1 MRYDH
6 FTMLPEQ
13 AFRPRCGRKGMT
25 LEAGVTAAIWTGI
38 ALGTIM
44 TGYSVYAGQQSAAQ
58 QKKQMAMQQ
67 QAQDAQLAQQKAQM
81 KLAEEAT
88 NKANQKAPDTGILDK
103 EKMAASQG
111 VGETMLTGQLGIPQ
125 EKLSLAKKTTLLGS

>member
-1 MRYDH
+1 
-6 FTMLPEQ
+6 
-13 AFRPRCGRKGMT
+13 MT
-25 LEAGVTAAIWTGI
+25 GLVTAISI
-38 ALGTIM
+38 AAAVGAMSL
-44 TGYSVYAGQQSAAQ
+44 GYSIYAGQQSAAQ

-67 QAQDAQLAQQKAQM
+67 QQQDAQLALQKEQM
-81 KLAEEAT
+81 KLGEEAT
-88 NKANQKAPDTGILDK
+88 NKANQKAPDKNILEK

>member
-1 MRYDH
+1 MSGV
-6 FTMLPEQ
+6 FTAL
-13 AFRPRCGRKGMT
+13 
-25 LEAGVTAAIWTGI
+25 
-38 ALGTIM
+38 ALGAIM
-44 TGYSVYAGQQSAAQ
+44 TGYSIYAGEQANAQ

-67 QAQDAQLAQQKAQM
+67 AAQDAQLAQQKAQM

-125 EKLSLAKKTTLLGS
+125 EKLSLGKKTSLLGS

>member
-25 LEAGVTAAIWTGI
+25 LEAGVIAALS
-38 ALGTIM
+38 LGAIM
-44 TGYSVYAGQQSAAQ
+44 AGYSIYAGQQANAQ

-111 VGETMLTGQLGIPQ
+111 IGETMLTGQLGIPQ

>member
-25 LEAGVTAAIWTGI
+25 LESGVIAALS
-38 ALGTIM
+38 LGAIM
-44 TGYSVYAGQQSAAQ
+44 AGYSVYAGQQANAQ

-88 NKANQKAPDTGILDK
+88 NKANQKAPDTGILVK

-125 EKLSLAKKTTLLGS
+125 EKLSLGKKTSLLGS

>member
-25 LEAGVTAAIWTGI
+25 LEAGVIAALS
-38 ALGTIM
+38 LGAIM
-44 TGYSVYAGQQSAAQ
+44 AGYSIYAGQQANAQ

-125 EKLSLAKKTTLLGS
+125 EKLSLGKKTSLLGS

>member
-25 LEAGVTAAIWTGI
+25 MESGVIAALSIGAI
-38 ALGTIM
+38 VA
-44 TGYSVYAGQQSAAQ
+44 GYSIYAGEQAASQ
-58 QKKQMAMQQ
+58 QKKQLAIQQ
-67 QAQDAQLAQQKAQM
+67 QAQDAQIAQQKAQM
-81 KLAEEAT
+81 KLADEAT
-88 NKANQKAPDTGILDK
+88 NKANQKVPDAGILDK

-111 VGETMLTGQLGIPQ
+111 VGATMITGQLGIPQ
-125 EKLSLAKKTTLLGS
+125 DKLSLGKKTSLLGS

>member
-25 LEAGVTAAIWTGI
+25 LEAGVIAALS
-38 ALGTIM
+38 LGAIM
-44 TGYSVYAGQQSAAQ
+44 AGYSVYAGQQANAQ

>member
-1 MRYDH
+1 
-6 FTMLPEQ
+6 
-13 AFRPRCGRKGMT
+13 MT
-25 LEAGVTAAIWTGI
+25 LEAGVIAALS
-38 ALGTIM
+38 LGAIM
-44 TGYSVYAGQQSAAQ
+44 AGYSIYAGQQANAQ

-125 EKLSLAKKTTLLGS
+125 EKLSLGKKTSLLGS

>member
-1 MRYDH
+1 MIYDH

-25 LEAGVTAAIWTGI
+25 LEAGVIAALS
-38 ALGTIM
+38 LGAIVA
-44 TGYSVYAGQQSAAQ
+44 GYSIYAGEQANAQ

-125 EKLSLAKKTTLLGS
+125 EKLSLGKKTSLLGS

>member
-25 LEAGVTAAIWTGI
+25 LEAGVIAALS
-38 ALGTIM
+38 LGAIM
-44 TGYSVYAGQQSAAQ
+44 AGYSVYAGQQANAQ

-125 EKLSLAKKTTLLGS
+125 EKLSLGKKTSLLGS

>member
-25 LEAGVTAAIWTGI
+25 LEAGVIAALS
-38 ALGTIM
+38 LGAIM
-44 TGYSVYAGQQSAAQ
+44 AGYSVYAGQQANAQ

-111 VGETMLTGQLGIPQ
+111 IGETMLTGQLGIPQ
-125 EKLSLAKKTTLLGS
+125 EKLSLGKKTSLLGS

>member
-25 LEAGVTAAIWTGI
+25 LEAGVIAALS
-38 ALGTIM
+38 LGAIM
-44 TGYSVYAGQQSAAQ
+44 AGYSIYAGQQANAQ

>member
-25 LEAGVTAAIWTGI
+25 LEAGVIAALS
-38 ALGTIM
+38 LGAIM
-44 TGYSVYAGQQSAAQ
+44 AGYSIYAGQQANAQ

-125 EKLSLAKKTTLLGS
+125 EKLSLGKKTTLLGS

>member
-25 LEAGVTAAIWTGI
+25 LEAGVIAALS
-38 ALGTIM
+38 LGAIM
-44 TGYSVYAGQQSAAQ
+44 AGYSIYAGQQANAQ

-111 VGETMLTGQLGIPQ
+111 IGETMLTGQLGIPQ
-125 EKLSLAKKTTLLGS
+125 EKLSLGKKTSLLGS

>member
-25 LEAGVTAAIWTGI
+25 MEAGVIAALSIGAI
-38 ALGTIM
+38 VA
-44 TGYSVYAGQQSAAQ
+44 GYSIYAGEQAASQ
-58 QKKQMAMQQ
+58 QKKQLAMQQ
-67 QAQDAQLAQQKAQM
+67 QAQDAQIAQQKAQM
-81 KLAEEAT
+81 KLADEAT
-88 NKANQKAPDTGILDK
+88 NKANQKVPDAGILDK

-111 VGETMLTGQLGIPQ
+111 VGATMITGQLGIPQ
-125 EKLSLAKKTTLLGS
+125 DKLSLGKKTSLLGS